1 MIAWGPGG
9 DRLLLL
15 HYGNLHLIDTT
26 TGEVRQLTS
35 GGNATAVLW
44 QW

>member
-1 MIAWGPGG
+1 MLAWGAGG
-9 DRLLLL
+9 DRLIVVY
-15 HYGNLHLIDTT
+15 HGNLYMILVT